1 MNKYEI
7 SFENYGL
14 APFDSALNSLFF
26 YGDANKMLDSFKHK
40 KKNGS
45 SSLMRMT
52 IFTVSFFL
60 ILIWLK

>member
-14 APFDSALNSLFF
+14 APFDSSLKSLFF
-26 YGDANKMLDSFKHK
+26 YGDANKILDTFKYK
-40 KKNGS
+40 KKSAS
-45 SSLMRMT
+45 SSLMRLT
-52 IFTVSFFL
+52 VFTFAFFL